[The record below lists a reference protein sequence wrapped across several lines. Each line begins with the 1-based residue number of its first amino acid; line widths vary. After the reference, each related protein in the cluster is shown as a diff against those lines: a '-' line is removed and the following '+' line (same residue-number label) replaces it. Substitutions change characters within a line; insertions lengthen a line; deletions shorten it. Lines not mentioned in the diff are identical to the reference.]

1 VRSEGLVC
9 TLCCPTGG
17 VVYAVVKCVCM
28 LLPPPTHHAL
38 PLSYWGLALGLQVV
52 AGREYKGS
60 GFLASPN
67 AIIFKDFEV
76 GKPMKIRFLFTN
88 VSLSFNSFKGADWP

>member
-1 VRSEGLVC
+1 
-9 TLCCPTGG
+9 
-17 VVYAVVKCVCM
+17 M
-28 LLPPPTHHAL
+28 LRPPPTHHAL
-38 PLSYWGLALGLQVV
+38 PLSDWGLALGLQVV

-88 VSLSFNSFKGADWP
+88 VSLSFNSFKGADWPSLLVRVVRVRVVCVQVLVCVCEL